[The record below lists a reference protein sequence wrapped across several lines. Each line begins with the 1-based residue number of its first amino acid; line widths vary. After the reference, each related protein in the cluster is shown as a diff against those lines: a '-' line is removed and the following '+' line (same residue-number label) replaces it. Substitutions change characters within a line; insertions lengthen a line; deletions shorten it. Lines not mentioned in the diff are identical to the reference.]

1 MSEEKDREEKVREIS
16 ARYGADKSYLVP
28 ILQDIQREYNY
39 LPKDALERVGEIL
52 AIPLSK
58 IYEVATF
65 YKAFSLRPRG
75 RHLLHLCLGTAC
87 HVRGAEPIAAIVE
100 QQLGIKPGETSAD
113 GEFTFETVGCLGACA
128 LGPILVVNEEYHGQM
143 NIAKTTQLLKQL
155 EKGGDR

>member
-1 MSEEKDREEKVREIS
+1 MSEEKDREEKVRKIS
-16 ARYGADKSYLVP
+16 AKYGADRSYLVP

-39 LPKDALERVGEIL
+39 LPKDALEQVGEIL
-52 AIPLSK
+52 AVPLSK

>member
-1 MSEEKDREEKVREIS
+1 MNAERVLEIITCNGSDRVNVL
-16 ARYGADKSYLVP
+16 A
-28 ILQDIQREYNY
+28 ILQDIQREYNF